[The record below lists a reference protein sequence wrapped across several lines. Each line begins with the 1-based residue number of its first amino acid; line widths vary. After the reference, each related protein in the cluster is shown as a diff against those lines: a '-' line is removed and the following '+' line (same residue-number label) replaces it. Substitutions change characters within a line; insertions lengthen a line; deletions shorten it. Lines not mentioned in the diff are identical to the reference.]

1 VVQLDVVGKRTRTET
16 TPIGQANASRGGSLA
31 SQHIVFCVWRVEEA
45 ACQSKRTTKKGGASG
60 GTNEPN
66 VFASKLV
73 VLGGGESDVVFEFV
87 FEFVFELCLNCV

>member
-31 SQHIVFCVWRVEEA
+31 SQHIVFCVWRMEEG
-45 ACQSKRTTKKGGASG
+45 ACQPKRTTKKGGASG
-60 GTNEPN
+60 VTNEPN

-87 FEFVFELCLNCV
+87 FEFVFELCLNLC

>member
-1 VVQLDVVGKRTRTET
+1 M
-16 TPIGQANASRGGSLA
+16 
-31 SQHIVFCVWRVEEA
+31 EEG
-45 ACQSKRTTKKGGASG
+45 ACQPKRTTKKSGASG

-87 FEFVFELCLNCV
+87 FEFVFELCLNLC